1 MYLWREV
8 PTELFKRVAEVVPIP
23 YGISRRAAGHAS
35 LDAFSVEG
43 TVGTLSQADALGGR
57 LTVNDN
63 QRKADGD
70 QEQMRQG

>member
-8 PTELFKRVAEVVPIP
+8 STELFKRVAEVVTIP

-57 LTVNDN
+57 LTLDSHQQN
-63 QRKADGD
+63 AGGE
-70 QEQMRQG
+70 QEQM